1 MVISSKKVSIVKA
14 TPKDLP
20 EVARLSIEML
30 KYHNTLMDNY
40 FTVYPYEKYVKNFQ
54 QKLKDGQ
61 YILVA
66 KIDNKIVGFLSAK
79 FKKTPWYK
87 YASVCMIDE
96 ISVSEK
102 CRSYGIGTSLIKKTL
117 AVCKKAKIEEVK
129 LDIYNANV
137 GAKRL
142 YERLGFED
150 LRQQMSFI
158 LTKNTRLNTDR

>member
-1 MVISSKKVSIVKA
+1 MVLSSKKVSIVKA
-14 TPKDLP
+14 TQQDIP
-20 EVARLSIEML
+20 EVAKLSIEML

-40 FTVYPYEKYVKNFQ
+40 FTIYPYEKYVENFQ

-87 YASVCMIDE
+87 YANACMIDE
-96 ISVSEK
+96 VSVSEK
-102 CRSYGIGTSLIKKTL
+102 CRSCGIGTALIKKIL
-117 AVCKKAKIEEVK
+117 SVCKKKKIEEVK
-129 LDIYNANV
+129 LDIYNVNT

-150 LRQQMSFI
+150 LRQQMS
-158 LTKNTRLNTDR
+158 LTLK

>member
-1 MVISSKKVSIVKA
+1 MVLSSKKVSIVKA
-14 TPKDLP
+14 TQQDIP
-20 EVARLSIEML
+20 EVAKLSIEML

-40 FTVYPYEKYVKNFQ
+40 FTIYPYEKYVENFQ

-87 YASVCMIDE
+87 YANACMIDE
-96 ISVSEK
+96 VSVSEK
-102 CRSYGIGTSLIKKTL
+102 YRSCGIGMALIKKIL
-117 AVCKKAKIEEVK
+117 SVCKKKKIEEVK
-129 LDIYNANV
+129 LDIYNVNT

-150 LRQQMSFI
+150 LRQQMS
-158 LTKNTRLNTDR
+158 LTLK

>member
-1 MVISSKKVSIVKA
+1 MVLSSKKVSIVKA
-14 TPKDLP
+14 TQQDIP
-20 EVARLSIEML
+20 EEAKLSIEML

-40 FTVYPYEKYVKNFQ
+40 FTIYPYEKYVENFQ

-87 YASVCMIDE
+87 YANACMIDE
-96 ISVSEK
+96 VSVSEK
-102 CRSYGIGTSLIKKTL
+102 CRSCGIGTALIKKIL
-117 AVCKKAKIEEVK
+117 SVCKKKKIEEVK
-129 LDIYNANV
+129 LDIYNVNT

-150 LRQQMSFI
+150 LRQQMS
-158 LTKNTRLNTDR
+158 LTLK

>member
-1 MVISSKKVSIVKA
+1 MVLPSKKVSIVKV
-14 TPKDLP
+14 TQQDIP
-20 EVARLSIEML
+20 EVAKLSIEML

-40 FTVYPYEKYVKNFQ
+40 FTIYPYEKYVENFQ

-87 YASVCMIDE
+87 YANACMIDE
-96 ISVSEK
+96 VSVSEK
-102 CRSYGIGTSLIKKTL
+102 YRSCGIGMALIKKIL
-117 AVCKKAKIEEVK
+117 SVCKKKKIEEVK
-129 LDIYNANV
+129 LDIYNVNT

-150 LRQQMSFI
+150 LRQQMS
-158 LTKNTRLNTDR
+158 LTLK